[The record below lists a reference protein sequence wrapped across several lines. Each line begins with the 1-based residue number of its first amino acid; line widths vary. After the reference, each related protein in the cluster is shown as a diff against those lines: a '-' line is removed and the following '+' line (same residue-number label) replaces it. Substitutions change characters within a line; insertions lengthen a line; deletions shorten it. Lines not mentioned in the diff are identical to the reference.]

1 LAGWLY
7 FAKALDGVTA
17 FWIAFIVTRPIG
29 ASLGDL
35 MIQIPKDGGVGIGI
49 STVNIVFFTVI
60 LGLIAYLTKTRLDVQ
75 EVEVKDIVEEFLSN
89 KRSAS

>member
-1 LAGWLY
+1 M
-7 FAKALDGVTA
+7 
-17 FWIAFIVTRPIG
+17 TRPIG

>member
-1 LAGWLY
+1 MAGWLY